1 MPSFAVLL
9 SKEIWNLTI
18 VTATTVVKA
27 AVSSLDYWTH
37 VSGFP
42 LSLSGQQMVL
52 LNYTADHAIPP
63 LQAPSTPSPFHL
75 RVNASPLP
83 PARPPARPPA
93 GRWLRPQPM
102 LSAFAG
108 AVARSGTLFQCH
120 SPSLPSPLCSKL
132 LSFFSFNSTHYLQLS
147 KSGPRTSSTWK
158 YKFEGHTQVSWKL
171 WVGLAVYFYHFL
183 LSWV

>member
-18 VTATTVVKA
+18 VTATTEVKA

-83 PARPPARPPA
+83 PARPPTGWALAQTTADVVCFCWSCCPVWHTVSVPLSQPA
-93 GRWLRPQPM
+93 LTTV
-102 LSAFAG
+102 FKT
-108 AVARSGTLFQCH
+108 TLLFFFQ
-120 SPSLPSPLCSKL
+120 
-132 LSFFSFNSTHYLQLS
+132 
-147 KSGPRTSSTWK
+147 
-158 YKFEGHTQVSWKL
+158 
-171 WVGLAVYFYHFL
+171 
-183 LSWV
+183 